1 MGCAIARV
9 GEGARMT
16 AFDKL
21 GRDVA
26 TALKPGPGQRRA
38 RQLTALLAVDFERRR
53 GMRRALAIAAVV
65 TTALA
70 VALLSMKG
78 LKNPWADDR
87 ALEVAGEPA
96 LDEGRWLQ
104 VADDRP
110 LKLVFGDGTEFRL
123 ERQSRGRLSL
133 ASRSEARLTLESG
146 ELRAWVQPAAAT
158 GRAWSFI
165 AGPYQVQVIGTE
177 LHIGWNAELNRARV
191 HVAHGQ
197 ARVRGGP
204 LERAGLLLGSGDHLE
219 VQHGRIELQRGTE
232 SVRDT
237 AAAPRPASA
246 PEEGL
251 TYRTPGE
258 IVQEPESVARDDDLA
273 KNAGGSNGP
282 STKEQDGGA
291 LPSAAG
297 NWKALAHAGD
307 YREALLDAEREG
319 FDALAERL
327 NAADLALL
335 ADAARLAGDSA
346 RARQALLTLRRR
358 FPSVAAAHTG
368 AFRLGRMALADRNY
382 AEAAKWFEA
391 YLQAAPAGTL
401 ASEATGRLLEARA
414 RAGDRSGA
422 EAAARDY
429 LRRFPGGPYD
439 SVARALLRGDNLAP
453 R

>member
-1 MGCAIARV
+1 MDCASSRV
-9 GEGARMT
+9 DERARMN
-16 AFDKL
+16 AFDRL
-21 GRDVA
+21 GREVA

-38 RQLTALLAVDFERRR
+38 RQLTALLAVDWERRR
-53 GMRRALAIAAVV
+53 SVRRGTAIAVV
-65 TTALA
+65 VGTAL
-70 VALLSMKG
+70 VIVLLSVKG
-78 LKNPWADDR
+78 LENPWADER

-96 LDEGRWLQ
+96 LNEGRWLQ
-104 VADDRP
+104 VAGDRP

-146 ELRAWVQPAAAT
+146 EVRAWVQPAAAT
-158 GRAWSFI
+158 GRAWSFN

-177 LHIGWNAELNRARV
+177 LHIGWNADLNRARV

-204 LERAGLLLGSGDHLE
+204 LERAGLLLGSGDRLE
-219 VQHGRIELQRGTE
+219 VQHGRVELQRGTE

-237 AAAPRPASA
+237 AAAPTPASA
-246 PEEGL
+246 PEQGL
-251 TYRTPGE
+251 TYRTPDE
-258 IVQEPESVARDDDLA
+258 IGQEPENVAADSDTA
-273 KNAGGSNGP
+273 KNAAASAGP
-282 STKEQDGGA
+282 STKEQGGGA

-297 NWKALAHAGD
+297 DWKALAHAGD

-346 RARQALLTLRRR
+346 RARQALLALRRR

-391 YLQAAPAGTL
+391 YLQAAPCGSL

-429 LRRFPGGPYD
+429 LRRFPGGP
-439 SVARALLRGDNLAP
+439 
-453 R
+453 